1 MVIDANFGVYLNQNS
16 IAMKFNESKTFS
28 LSLKSYAF
36 VFLLGGVLLSS
47 CKTAQVA
54 FTPELNATAM
64 PVKGRQGFQI
74 GQVIRYGDYRTDK
87 VKRGWTRSYDVPFI
101 LRFQGAQEKLSFTQ
115 FSPEGRAVKV
125 SCVSRFKSNDLSL
138 VQDFFSIPLQY
149 ENYFAGT
156 ILTAQEDTWDFVL
169 YNPNGDFLKQRESA
183 GYARNYAQT
192 IEIKAV
198 RGLENQPEWLKK
210 MGVYGHEFVL
220 NGKVVGAVSTLN
232 NGTVWIDPSL
242 DAEIRTIM
250 AALATG
256 ILLRTDV
263 EVVATNS

>member
-1 MVIDANFGVYLNQNS
+1 MIAPNFTAYLNQNS
-16 IAMKFNESKTFS
+16 NAMKFNESKTFS
-28 LSLKSYAF
+28 LSLKNYAF

-47 CKTAQVA
+47 CKSAQVA
-54 FTPELNATAM
+54 FSPELNATAM

-87 VKRGWTRSYDVPFI
+87 VRRGWTRSYDVPFI

-115 FSPEGRAVKV
+115 FSPEGRAVRV

-156 ILTAQEDTWDFVL
+156 LLTAQEDTWDFVL
-169 YNPNGDFLKQRESA
+169 YNPNGDFLRQKESA

-210 MGVYGHEFVL
+210 MAVYGHEFVL

-242 DAEIRTIM
+242 DAETRTIL

-263 EVVATNS
+263 EVVETNS